1 MNSSSK
7 AATCVVMATRAVPK
21 APQTLW
27 STETHCSPSLAGGPR
42 CHPLQ
47 CPNSDASTPKAGMV
61 SLGPRKMAGKTGP
74 HQVGNSRKSPQYST
88 SNPPQNDPTS
98 IGAKNPNLN
107 HAGPTSTH
115 LTTSSAP
122 PDLTHTTSTG
132 LITNPATVISSS
144 ADLGGSSKY
153 YMRPMKT
160 NVRVEKGSS

>member
-98 IGAKNPNLN
+98 IGAKKPEPEPCRPHE
-107 HAGPTSTH
+107 HALDH
-115 LTTSSAP
+115 LQCAP
-122 PDLTHTTSTG
+122 
-132 LITNPATVISSS
+132 
-144 ADLGGSSKY
+144 
-153 YMRPMKT
+153 RPHAHDQH
-160 NVRVEKGSS
+160 RLDHQPSHSHQLQCRSWW